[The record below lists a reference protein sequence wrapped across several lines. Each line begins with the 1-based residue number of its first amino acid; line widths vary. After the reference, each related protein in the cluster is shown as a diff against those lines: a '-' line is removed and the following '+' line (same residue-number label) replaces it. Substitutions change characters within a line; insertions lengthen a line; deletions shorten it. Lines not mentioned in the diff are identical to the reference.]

1 MENNSQCGTC
11 LDNLNTSYILTQ
23 KLLFWGI
30 LYTKA
35 LHLES
40 VEDKQS

>member
-1 MENNSQCGTC
+1 MVPN
-11 LDNLNTSYILTQ
+11 YILTQ
-23 KLLFWGI
+23 KLLVWDI

-35 LHLES
+35 LYLES